1 MGNEPYDYR
10 TYDQIWKRVAPQE
23 NPYPAARA
31 AAPDGKAAT
40 AAPAVPAAPAGSTPA
55 YQTLLREELR
65 HMQAVLHVLEK
76 ALA

>member
-1 MGNEPYDYR
+1 MNAIVVILESRMPR
-10 TYDQIWKRVAPQE
+10 S
-23 NPYPAARA
+23 
-31 AAPDGKAAT
+31 
-40 AAPAVPAAPAGSTPA
+40 AGSTPA